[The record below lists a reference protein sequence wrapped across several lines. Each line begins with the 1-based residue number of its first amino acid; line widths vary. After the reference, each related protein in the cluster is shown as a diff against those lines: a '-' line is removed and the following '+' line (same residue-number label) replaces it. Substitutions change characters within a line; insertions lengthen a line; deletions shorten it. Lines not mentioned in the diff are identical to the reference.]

1 MSAKELYDLI
11 DSLIITADR
20 HEVPYI
26 TLTINDAIAM
36 RDTIIDNVNKD
47 MIIEEFENQV
57 NELIQENTSLVD
69 EIDCLNSELCEDYNA
84 EDE

>member
-1 MSAKELYDLI
+1 MSTKELYDLI

-26 TLTINDAIAM
+26 TLTINDAIAV
-36 RDTIIDNVNKD
+36 RDTIIDNINKD
-47 MIIEEFENQV
+47 MVIEEFENQV
-57 NELIQENTSLVD
+57 MDLQVENADLQYQV
-69 EIDCLNSELCEDYNA
+69 DCLNSELWEDYDA

>member
-1 MSAKELYDLI
+1 MSTKELYDLI

-26 TLTINDAIAM
+26 TLTINDAIAV
-36 RDTIIDNVNKD
+36 RDTIIDNINKD
-47 MIIEEFENQV
+47 MVIEEFENQV
-57 NELIQENTSLVD
+57 MDLQVENADLQYQV
-69 EIDCLNSELCEDYNA
+69 DCLNSELCEDYDA